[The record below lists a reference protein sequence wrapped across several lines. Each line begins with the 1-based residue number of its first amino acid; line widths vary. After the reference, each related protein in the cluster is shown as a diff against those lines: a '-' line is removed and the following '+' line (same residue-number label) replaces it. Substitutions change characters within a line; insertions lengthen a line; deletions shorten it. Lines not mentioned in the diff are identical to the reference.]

1 MCSLK
6 SVNVFLALKAN
17 LCKIFFSFELEG
29 FFSGFFSVFFF
40 FFILWCWC
48 VYLSDCLLVH
58 VAGDVCA
65 CVGLSHGDGKCS
77 PLDTFF
83 LL

>member
-29 FFSGFFSVFFF
+29 FFSGFFFCFFF
-40 FFILWCWC
+40 FFLSYGVGVSTYLTVCWC
-48 VYLSDCLLVH
+48 MWLVMSVH
-58 VAGDVCA
+58 V
-65 CVGLSHGDGKCS
+65 
-77 PLDTFF
+77 LD
-83 LL
+83 